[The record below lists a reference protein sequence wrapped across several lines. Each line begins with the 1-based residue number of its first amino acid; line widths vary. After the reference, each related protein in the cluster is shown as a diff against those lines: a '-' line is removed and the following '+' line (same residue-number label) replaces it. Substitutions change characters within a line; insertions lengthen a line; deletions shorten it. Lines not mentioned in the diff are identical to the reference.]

1 MSMSTLETAASNL
14 STASDCQVTDRRDL
28 TLWMPLLRIQLT
40 LSAEWLED
48 GQLWAVA
55 KASTFRPN
63 SLSKG
68 HWAPRCCL
76 QLHLAPC
83 GPRAGQPSPA
93 SRSEQTTAVRSSSIS
108 FPFAGGWAVHTKCF
122 RCCCRT
128 HAGGYAFRLC
138 PAGSALTEECFR
150 ARPLPF
156 VPGKQALRLANGT
169 EIAIEGSYTT
179 EGTYPANS
187 SWARNPLPNRVC
199 TNSTEPSSC
208 SDRLAFP
215 PPCQV
220 RNAPFLSRFMLKII
234 FLTKTGSAQT

>member
-93 SRSEQTTAVRSSSIS
+93 SRSEQTTAVRSSSIC
-108 FPFAGGWAVHTKCF
+108 FPFAGGWAVHTRCF
-122 RCCCRT
+122 RCCCHT
-128 HAGGYAFRLC
+128 HIDMISSTRRWLCLPVVPRWVSADGGVL
-138 PAGSALTEECFR
+138 PR
-150 ARPLPF
+150 ATFAIRP
-156 VPGKQALRLANGT
+156 GQA
-169 EIAIEGSYTT
+169 S
-179 EGTYPANS
+179 
-187 SWARNPLPNRVC
+187 
-199 TNSTEPSSC
+199 PSS
-208 SDRLAFP
+208 RK
-215 PPCQV
+215 
-220 RNAPFLSRFMLKII
+220 RH
-234 FLTKTGSAQT
+234 